1 MKNKVIMVVLS
12 IVLFI
17 ITALTL
23 SDDRTINFTTKP
35 IKDTMSQI
43 DSMFTIKRENTS
55 LENAIIKELQK
66 EINDLKETLE
76 LNRTLSEYD
85 YINATVVNR
94 NIGYWYS
101 TLTIDKG
108 LKNGIDNGDAVITN
122 DGLIGKTIQCSN
134 FSCTV
139 KLLTSD
145 NDNKISIKI
154 NNEDKYYYG
163 LLVGYDFIRNIYK
176 IEGVSDIKS
185 IKEGLTVTTTGLT
198 DYFPSGILIGNVSSI
213 IKDEYDLTAI
223 IEVTPS
229 VDFNDINIVT
239 VLKRKNK

>member
-12 IVLFI
+12 IILFL

-23 SDDRTINFTTKP
+23 GDDRDINFTTKP
-35 IKDTMSQI
+35 IKDVVTRLDGI
-43 DSMFTIKRENTS
+43 FAIKEKNTS
-55 LENAIIKELQK
+55 LENSMIKELQK
-66 EINDLKETLE
+66 EINDLKETLK
-76 LNRTLSEYD
+76 LNSLKSEYD

-94 NIGYWYS
+94 NIGYWYNN
-101 TLTIDKG
+101 LTIDKG
-108 LKNGIDNGDAVITN
+108 LKNGIDNGDAVITH

-163 LLVGYDFIRNIYK
+163 LLVGYDSIKDVYK
-176 IEGVSDIKS
+176 IEGVSDIND
-185 IKEGLTVTTTGLT
+185 IKEGLDVTTTGLT

-239 VLKRKNK
+239 VLKRKTK